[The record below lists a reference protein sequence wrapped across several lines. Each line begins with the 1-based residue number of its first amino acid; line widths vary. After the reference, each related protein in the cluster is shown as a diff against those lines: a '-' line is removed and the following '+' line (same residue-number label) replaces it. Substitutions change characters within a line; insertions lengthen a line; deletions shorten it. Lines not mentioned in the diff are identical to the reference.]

1 MSEEFNTSYDQPTS
15 AVHAGSYDENDPSL
29 QVGLDSGSYLSPYSQ
44 QFAALDFTINESD
57 SGTDFLF
64 DDDANKKSRSWGETI
79 FYATGTS
86 YLCGQVVGSAWGVVE
101 GLRNADA
108 VTSRLR
114 VNSVLNSITRRGPF
128 MGNFAAVLALMYTII
143 DGSVVKIRGGTDDV
157 VNTVG
162 SGAAAGAL
170 FRATAGGRAV
180 GLGALVGAGVAGAA
194 VALRQVLTERRN
206 L

>member
-1 MSEEFNTSYDQPTS
+1 MCK
-15 AVHAGSYDENDPSL
+15 G
-29 QVGLDSGSYLSPYSQ
+29 GLNSGSGLSPYSQ
-44 QFAALDFTINESD
+44 QFAGLDFSINETD

-64 DDDANKKSRSWGETI
+64 EEDAQKKKRSWGETI

-86 YLCGQVVGSAWGVVE
+86 YLSGQVIGSAWGVME
-101 GLRNADA
+101 GLRNPDA
-108 VTSRLR
+108 VTQRLKI
-114 VNSVLNSITRRGPF
+114 NSVLNSVTRRGPF

-143 DGSVVKIRGGTDDV
+143 DGSVIKVRGGTDDV
-157 VNTVG
+157 INTVG

-170 FRATAGGRAV
+170 FRATAGGRAI

-206 L
+206 I